1 LMSSCATAT
10 AFSLVIIFCHIGV
23 SAVSMTGAR
32 FGPGR
37 WMATTFACDSAGA
50 SDRDLATSGIGS
62 SAAFASSVTA
72 RTIGSDFAE
81 RTACPEAGDAFAS
94 RIFGVAR
101 LGLTAAGFATGFAAT
116 FDFAGTGFATT
127 LDFDATGLA
136 TAFALVATRFAATFV
151 FVAMDFGATFAFDAT
166 GFVATFVFVATDFAA
181 IFDFDATGF
190 AATFAFD
197 ATTERFAS
205 GSGFRFAAA
214 FEIGLAVNFLG
225 MVVLPLLPVL
235 HRRLHPRSLFRLSA
249 RQQRA
254 ARERY
259 RLRGLRSRPLPLP
272 HL

>member
-1 LMSSCATAT
+1 
-10 AFSLVIIFCHIGV
+10 
-23 SAVSMTGAR
+23 MTGAR
-32 FGPGR
+32 FGSGR

-62 SAAFASSVTA
+62 SAAFASIVTA

-101 LGLTAAGFATGFAAT
+101 LDLTAAGFATGVVFDATGFAAT
-116 FDFAGTGFATT
+116 FAFDGADFAET
-127 LDFDATGLA
+127 LDFDATDVAAG
-136 TAFALVATRFAATFV
+136 FALVETGFAATFV
-151 FVAMDFGATFAFDAT
+151 FDATGFATTFAFDAT

-181 IFDFDATGF
+181 IFD
-190 AATFAFD
+190 FD

-254 ARERY
+254 ARERS